1 MKNKSIYIYELILFA
16 FIAIF
21 KIFFNDRFSQFEEIT
36 IILFFGA
43 SLIVLYQVLGRKKN
57 KSLLTDN
64 AIQLSIIVTMLFFLL
79 SYLSGLILGFLK
91 NSYSISVLSVLKN
104 ITCFSVMIIS
114 EEIIREMVAKRCNVK
129 KLPLVILT
137 IAYILFDLVLVFN
150 VNSVNTNLK
159 IFVFV
164 CNTVLPIIARNLL
177 CSYLAYNIGAT
188 PGIIYRLAMTLYPY
202 ILPIV
207 PDLGYYI
214 SSVFGI
220 LVPYIIYILISKLI
234 KDSEKIKLSPIKKN
248 LWYINIPLIVM
259 LLFIVSLVSGIFKYQ
274 IMAIGSGSMEPIIQV
289 GDAVIF
295 SKLKESEKMDADV
308 GEVLVFMH
316 NGKYITHRIVNK
328 YVDSEGELV
337 YQTKGDKNNDND
349 NFAVHKSDVVGVVK
363 LKINYI
369 GLPSIWVQN
378 LFRN

>member
-21 KIFFNDRFSQFEEIT
+21 KIFLNSRFSQFDEIT

-43 SLIVLYQVLGRKKN
+43 SLLVLYQVLGRRKN
-57 KSLLTDN
+57 KSLIIDN
-64 AIQLSIIVTMLFFLL
+64 AVQLSIIVTMLFFLIT
-79 SYLSGLILGFLK
+79 YLSGLFLGFLR
-91 NSYSISVLSVLKN
+91 NSYSISILGVLKN

-129 KLPLVILT
+129 KLPLVLLT

-150 VNSVNTNLK
+150 VNNVNTNLK
-159 IFVFV
+159 MFIFAS
-164 CNTVLPIIARNLL
+164 NTVLPIIARNML
-177 CSYLAYNIGAT
+177 CSYLAYNVGST
-188 PGIIYRLAMTLYPY
+188 PGIVYRLAITLYPY

-214 SSVFGI
+214 SSVLGI

-234 KDSEKIKLSPIKKN
+234 KDNERIKISPIKKN
-248 LWYINIPLIVM
+248 LWYINIPLIII

-274 IMAIGSGSMEPIIQV
+274 IMAIGSGSMEPVIHV
-289 GDAVIF
+289 GDAVVF
-295 SKLKESEKMDADV
+295 EKYKDSDKMNAES
-308 GEVLVFMH
+308 GEILVFMH
-316 NGKYITHRIVNK
+316 NGKYITHRVVDK
-328 YVDSEGELV
+328 YVDDKSELV
-337 YQTKGDKNNDND
+337 YQTKGDNNKDND
-349 NFAVHKSDVVGVVK
+349 NFVVHKDDVVGVVK
-363 LKINYI
+363 LKVNYI

-378 LFRN
+378 LFKN